1 MRKLSWAVAV
11 VVVSV
16 VGLGCGPAD
25 STDVDVGSSSSDALT
40 ASESS
45 GLTFL
50 REEEKLARD
59 VYLALGARYGAAIFS
74 NIAASEQTHM
84 DSVLTLLQRYGL
96 ADPAAGRA
104 EGEFQDATLQAL
116 YTQLVTQGAASLE
129 AALTVGA
136 TIEDLD
142 LTDLARFAAAT
153 SRPDVL
159 TVYGN
164 LSKGSR
170 NHLRSFTSQLA
181 GLGVTYVPQYLDQA
195 TYDAILASPMERGP
209 AK

>member
-1 MRKLSWAVAV
+1 MKKLYGAVAV

-16 VGLGCGPAD
+16 VSLGCGPAD
-25 STDVDVGSSSSDALT
+25 STDTSSTAGDALT

-45 GLTFL
+45 DLTFL

-59 VYLALGARYGAAIFS
+59 VYLALGARYGTAIFS

-84 DSVLTLLQRYGL
+84 DSVLALLERYGL
-96 ADPAAGRA
+96 TDPAAGRA

-116 YTQLVTQGAASLE
+116 YTQLVTQGDASLE

-136 TIEDLD
+136 TIEELD
-142 LTDLARFAAAT
+142 ITDLAHFAAAT

-164 LSKGSR
+164 LTKGSR
-170 NHLRSFTSQLA
+170 NHLRSYTGQLS

-195 TYDAILASPMERGP
+195 SYDAILASPMERGP
-209 AK
+209 AR

>member
-11 VVVSV
+11 VVSV
-16 VGLGCGPAD
+16 MSLGCGPAD
-25 STDVDVGSSSSDALT
+25 STDADVSSSSSDALT
-40 ASESS
+40 ASEVSD
-45 GLTFL
+45 LTFL

-59 VYLALGARYGAAIFS
+59 VYLALGARYGAAIFP

-84 DSVLTLLQRYGL
+84 DSVLTLLTRYGL
-96 ADPAAGRA
+96 ADPAAGQP
-104 EGEFQDATLQAL
+104 EGVFQDAQLQAL
-116 YTQLVTQGAASLE
+116 YTQLVTQGDVDLVG
-129 AALTVGA
+129 ALTVGA

-142 LTDLARFAAAT
+142 ITDLERFSAQT
-153 SRPDVL
+153 TRRDVL
-159 TVYGN
+159 NVYAN

-181 GLGVTYVPQYLDQA
+181 SLGVTYVPQYLDQA
-195 TYDAILASPMERGP
+195 TYDAILASPAERGP